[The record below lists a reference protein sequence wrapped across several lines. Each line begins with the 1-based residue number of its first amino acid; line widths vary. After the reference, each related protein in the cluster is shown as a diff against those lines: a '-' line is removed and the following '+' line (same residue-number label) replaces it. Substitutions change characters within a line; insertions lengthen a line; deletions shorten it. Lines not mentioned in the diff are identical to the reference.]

1 MGTLTAD
8 GLEGKHHSYGDFR
21 SPARGGGD
29 AMRWRC
35 PHACCNAA
43 WQHNSLSELANGR
56 LCCGDRCT
64 VVLSSIR
71 APHKCSVVC
80 TLQSQ
85 RSFVCQ
91 RATVQIRG

>member
-35 PHACCNAA
+35 PQCVLQRGMAAQQPLRACKWKALLAFSVEIDALYSLASGHRTSAA
-43 WQHNSLSELANGR
+43 
-56 LCCGDRCT
+56 
-64 VVLSSIR
+64 
-71 APHKCSVVC
+71 
-80 TLQSQ
+80 
-85 RSFVCQ
+85 
-91 RATVQIRG
+91 